1 MVIREVGGGMKFG
14 CRCGALM
21 VIDVDNVPTTHELV
35 VQAMSAHGWKPSKP
49 AGFYLCPR
57 CTHLSP
63 KAAP

>member
-1 MVIREVGGGMKFG
+1 
-14 CRCGALM
+14 M